1 MKSNFVRMRT
11 IQASCLTNEVNSS
24 SLIESLNKKN
34 GPFEGDEYERLLVTV
49 HPLTP
54 FGSLNTPQG
63 GEGDSG
69 LLPQHA
75 SSLPPISELPEG
87 VEAHTYGF
95 QDIRWLE
102 PTLWSFDDFVKKC
115 AWKWYGGVQNPWT
128 DTATLYVEKVD
139 AEEPEVEKRRAAMT
153 ADAIVRA

>member
-1 MKSNFVRMRT
+1 M
-11 IQASCLTNEVNSS
+11 
-24 SLIESLNKKN
+24 
-34 GPFEGDEYERLLVTV
+34 

-63 GEGDSG
+63 GEGDSA

-75 SSLPPISELPEG
+75 SPLPPTSELPEG

-102 PTLWSFDDFVKKC
+102 PTLWSFDDFIKKC

-139 AEEPEVEKRRAAMT
+139 TEEPEVEKRRAAMT